1 MSNLYHT
8 EVEISTPFK
17 IKKLDFCNQYDIIY
31 TLLILI
37 FMKNN
42 KEDGAVKAV
51 SVKGIFVGFSI
62 GVLICI
68 VTYLCFLGVGIFKAR
83 QEIGFAIR
91 KPEIVK
97 VIMDQYDKKQ
107 KEIDQNFSKTQQTAE
122 EKFLE
127 AVTQE
132 IKK

>member
-1 MSNLYHT
+1 
-8 EVEISTPFK
+8 
-17 IKKLDFCNQYDIIY
+17 
-31 TLLILI
+31 
-37 FMKNN
+37 MKNN
-42 KEDGAVKAV
+42 KEEVAPKNV

-68 VTYLCFLGVGIFKAR
+68 VAYLCFLGVGIFKAR
-83 QEIGFAIR
+83 NEISFAIK

-97 VIMDQYDKKQ
+97 IIMDQYNKKQ
-107 KEIDQNFSKTQQTAE
+107 KDIDQTFSKTQQTAE